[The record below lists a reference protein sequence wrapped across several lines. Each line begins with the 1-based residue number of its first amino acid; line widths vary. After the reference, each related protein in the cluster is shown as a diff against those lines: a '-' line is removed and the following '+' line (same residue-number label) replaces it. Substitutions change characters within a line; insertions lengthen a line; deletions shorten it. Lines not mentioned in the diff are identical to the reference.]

1 MVRGDHLSH
10 PVAMVFQNGRFFGFS
25 ASPYFIKQQE
35 KKVQWA
41 AGEDGKFIQHSGFTC
56 SIQDVYIGYTL
67 GYMERQ
73 PGYLFFSSSIIV
85 RINSE
90 T

>member
-1 MVRGDHLSH
+1 MEDFLVFRK
-10 PVAMVFQNGRFFGFS
+10 PVFYQTAGKESAVGRRRRWEVYPAQRIYG
-25 ASPYFIKQQE
+25 
-35 KKVQWA
+35 
-41 AGEDGKFIQHSGFTC
+41 
-56 SIQDVYIGYTL
+56 YIGYTL

>member
-1 MVRGDHLSH
+1 MED
-10 PVAMVFQNGRFFGFS
+10 FWFS
-25 ASPYFIKQQE
+25 ASPYFIRQQE

-41 AGEDGKFIQHSGFTC
+41 AGEDGKSIQHSGFTC
-56 SIQDVYIGYTL
+56 SIQDGYIGYTL
-67 GYMERQ
+67 DIWKDNR
-73 PGYLFFSSSIIV
+73 YLFFSSSIIV